1 MTEEE
6 IARLRGYL
14 VAQSMR
20 RTPAQII
27 EALQETYHQF
37 TSAVAGL
44 SNAAYYARF
53 DDHAWS
59 AYEIVE
65 HVCLFMSVYQIAICG
80 VLETDQRPPNVENRQ
95 EIIPRA
101 EKIEARERAL
111 STLEEI
117 MKRLTHAVLHADP
130 SLHLDLTWKHFEL
143 GAMHWREWLLFARAH
158 LLDHVRQMQQLQ
170 VPAE

>member
-14 VAQSMR
+14 ATQSTR

-37 TSAVAGL
+37 ESAVAGL
-44 SNAAYYARF
+44 SDAAYYARF

-95 EIIPRA
+95 EIIPRG

-117 MKRLTHAVLHADP
+117 MKRLTHAVLQADP
-130 SLHLDLTWKHFEL
+130 SLHLDLKI
-143 GAMHWREWLLFARAH
+143 GRASCRER
-158 LLDHVRQMQQLQ
+158 V
-170 VPAE
+170 